1 MMLKQRGHCGVS
13 SAVERYP
20 SKLDVVGSIPIL
32 RFPTMGITMS
42 LISQR
47 DREVAIEALDF
58 YIFSKGN
65 DFTEAK
71 RGEINALLNWL
82 KLEKFKHEH

>member
-1 MMLKQRGHCGVS
+1 MHRSCKAETTVQFCLGALEFIKT
-13 SAVERYP
+13 P
-20 SKLDVVGSIPIL
+20 
-32 RFPTMGITMS
+32 MS

-58 YIFSKGN
+58 YLFNKKF

-71 RGEINALLNWL
+71 RAEVNALLNWI
-82 KLEKFKHEH
+82 KLEHSKNK